1 MKNLTLH
8 SHCRTC
14 RHFHI
19 HSFHHSK
26 TFSDDEIKN
35 KHNKQQK
42 MKRFK
47 TQTNAFE

>member
-14 RHFHI
+14 SHFHI

-26 TFSDDEIKN
+26 TFSDDEIK
-35 KHNKQQK
+35 KQTQQTTK
-42 MKRFK
+42 DERFK